1 MHVRC
6 ADIQFFFFAA
16 LPLFSAVV
24 WEVGLSSLLY
34 DLLELLRRRP
44 FMPCRII
51 SNSLDSSRFLSFL
64 GSGDLPAEFSL
75 PFLVLHRSLAAADL
89 SLSLFVENLYKF
101 FIKKKICSEFI
112 SKINRRLSGEPATK
126 YELNN

>member
-1 MHVRC
+1 MFAVL
-6 ADIQFFFFAA
+6 IFSSFFSAA

-34 DLLELLRRRP
+34 DLLELLRRRRRP

-64 GSGDLPAEFSL
+64 GTGDLPAEFSL

-89 SLSLFVENLYKF
+89 SLFL
-101 FIKKKICSEFI
+101 
-112 SKINRRLSGEPATK
+112 
-126 YELNN
+126 